1 MSKYQLDLVQQYY
14 PGAIMF
20 EPMKYWQLSDSQKK
34 KYNIA
39 DIVNNGEYFG
49 QKKLDGNWYAF
60 VKGIGGEKYLFS
72 RNESVKTK
80 LLTEK
85 IENVPHIAKA
95 LDCLPNG
102 TVLIGEIYVPG
113 GDSNATRRIMGC
125 LPQKALERQQEEG
138 WVHYYI
144 FDCVAFDGET
154 FFNEGSWDRWIKT
167 KDIYNLYNLSEYDF
181 LELAETIE
189 TDLYSKAMEY
199 LSKDEEGMV
208 VKKKTAPYTPGKKP
222 AWSSIKIK
230 KEDSA
235 DVVCMG
241 YLPPS
246 KEYEGKEI
254 DTWSYWLIQEKVDN
268 EWKDK
273 GFTHKKFEKDEETE
287 NKRTIPITKYY
298 YHNMAGSMI
307 VGAFDDKG
315 NLKEIGTV
323 SSGLTD
329 ELRSALVNETE
340 KFINKVVK
348 VDMMEKYYDTQTIR
362 QPIFKGFHADKNPY
376 ECLLEDIFNK

>member
-39 DIVNNGEYFG
+39 DIVDNGEYFG

-167 KDIYNLYNLSEYDF
+167 KDIYNLYNLSKYDF
-181 LELAETIE
+181 LDLAETIE

-230 KEDSA
+230 KMDYVDCICIGFEDA
-235 DVVCMG
+235 TKYYD
-241 YLPPS
+241 
-246 KEYEGKEI
+246 GKEI
-254 DTWSYWLIQEKVDN
+254 TTWPYWEKVLD
-268 EWKDK
+268 D
-273 GFTHKKFEKDEETE
+273 GT
-287 NKRTIPITKYY
+287 TIQLHVCQYGDTDWQPITKGYY
-298 YHNMAGSMI
+298 YGWKTSMKL
-307 VGAFDDKG
+307 GAYDDKG
-315 NLKEIGTV
+315 NLIEIGTV

-329 ELRSALVNETE
+329 ELKEAFAKEP
-340 KFINKVVK
+340 
-348 VDMMEKYYDTQTIR
+348 EKYLNRVVSIQCMQRNNEEHTLR
-362 QPIFKGFHADKNPY
+362 HGFFRGFRDDKNITD
-376 ECLLEDIFNK
+376 CTLSGMF

>member
-39 DIVNNGEYFG
+39 DIVDNGEYFG

-167 KDIYNLYNLSEYDF
+167 KDIYNLYNLSKYDF
-181 LELAETIE
+181 LDLAETIE

-208 VKKKTAPYTPGKKP
+208 VKKKTAPYTPG
-222 AWSSIKIK
+222 
-230 KEDSA
+230 
-235 DVVCMG
+235 
-241 YLPPS
+241 
-246 KEYEGKEI
+246 
-254 DTWSYWLIQEKVDN
+254 
-268 EWKDK
+268 
-273 GFTHKKFEKDEETE
+273 
-287 NKRTIPITKYY
+287 
-298 YHNMAGSMI
+298 
-307 VGAFDDKG
+307 
-315 NLKEIGTV
+315 
-323 SSGLTD
+323 
-329 ELRSALVNETE
+329 
-340 KFINKVVK
+340 
-348 VDMMEKYYDTQTIR
+348 
-362 QPIFKGFHADKNPY
+362 
-376 ECLLEDIFNK
+376 